1 MKHLLTIA
9 TFLLLRAAHA
19 QQTEIT
25 YHDIY
30 NKETSDTASAA
41 FRKKIVFHSPS
52 GDNTGILTYFTNDTL
67 TTIAH
72 SNDLQRKIWHG
83 KVTRYRKDGTILEI
97 SYYKNSKQEGESLQ
111 YFPNGV
117 IAVQAFYAN
126 DSLMSEKFYTPDG
139 RDTTENLHT
148 RKAIPP
154 PGYKQ
159 IIEQH
164 LQYPPKAKNR
174 NRQGRVMVLFIVEK
188 DGTVSDVKVEE
199 YKLGAGLEEEAIRVV
214 SLLPPFKPALRDGS
228 LVRFVYRIPIDFKL
242 EKEKTKANKKRQ

>member
-1 MKHLLTIA
+1 MKYVLIYIA
-9 TFLLLRAAHA
+9 LFFIPAAYA
-19 QQTEIT
+19 QPTEIR
-25 YHDIY
+25 YYDVNH
-30 NKETSDTASAA
+30 KETSNIASAA
-41 FRKKIVFHSPS
+41 YSKKIVFHAPS
-52 GDNTGILTYFTNDTL
+52 SDNTGTLSYFTNDTL

-72 SNDLQRKIWHG
+72 SNDLKRKIWHG

-242 EKEKTKANKKRQ
+242 EREKTKANKKRQ